1 MAFDSKEDLVPA
13 LFSLINHPACSNHVT
28 EKEICT
34 TFQNNPELFN
44 NINLIEK
51 LWFCQE
57 FQPTILELIFEKYPQ
72 YFIDEVEDYIMHHL
86 KLRIQ
91 EHESDKD
98 LGFLPKFLHF
108 CSTSKKAFQN
118 LQEILLTYA
127 EEVDYDDRTVNFFSE
142 LVYKVHLLPG
152 SNPIDLYSPHI
163 QPLIGAISL
172 F

>member
-1 MAFDSKEDLVPA
+1 MALDSKEDLEPA
-13 LFSLINHPACSNHVT
+13 LLSLINHPTCSNHVT
-28 EKEICT
+28 EKKIYT
-34 TFQNNPELFN
+34 TLQNNPELLN
-44 NINLIEK
+44 NINLVEK
-51 LWFCQE
+51 LWFSQE

-86 KLRIQ
+86 RLRIQ
-91 EHESDKD
+91 ERESDSD

-118 LQEILLTYA
+118 LQEILITYA
-127 EEVDYDDRTVNFFSE
+127 EEVDYDNRLVNFFSE
-142 LVYKVHLLPG
+142 FVYKVHLLPG

-163 QPLIGAISL
+163 QPLIGAILL

>member
-1 MAFDSKEDLVPA
+1 MALDSKKDLEPA
-13 LFSLINHPACSNHVT
+13 LLSLINHPTCANLIT
-28 EKEICT
+28 EREICT
-34 TFQNNPELFN
+34 ILQNNPELFN

-72 YFIDEVEDYIMHHL
+72 YFIDEVEDYIIHHL

-108 CSTSKKAFQN
+108 
-118 LQEILLTYA
+118 
-127 EEVDYDDRTVNFFSE
+127 
-142 LVYKVHLLPG
+142 
-152 SNPIDLYSPHI
+152 
-163 QPLIGAISL
+163 
-172 F
+172 